1 MDQSVVN
8 GSSRIQLCLEL
19 APIGGQLFAHDNSQ
33 RDCTAFRLP
42 IVTYATRLLAQ
53 PLMQDPAS
61 ELRRVAPS
69 RRGPGSSVVT
79 LVGLPMALLLLV
91 ALLHGGILSPRES
104 AAPHTNA
111 VFIATF
117 FANFCESPVCEV
129 RLIGFLRSSHSPG
142 PQTLVCWTQPSLCRG

>member
-53 PLMQDPAS
+53 PL
-61 ELRRVAPS
+61 
-69 RRGPGSSVVT
+69 
-79 LVGLPMALLLLV
+79 
-91 ALLHGGILSPRES
+91 
-104 AAPHTNA
+104 
-111 VFIATF
+111 
-117 FANFCESPVCEV
+117 
-129 RLIGFLRSSHSPG
+129 RSSHQKSQISVPCIFG
-142 PQTLVCWTQPSLCRG
+142 DP